1 MRTIDIE
8 MVIVCG
14 VMALA
19 AALGVVMG
27 LFVIFEATIAE
38 CNGAIVVGCYVSM
51 SFLMWGLL
59 LLKNYDK
66 VIKP

>member
-27 LFVIFEATIAE
+27 LFVI
-38 CNGAIVVGCYVSM
+38 
-51 SFLMWGLL
+51 L
-59 LLKNYDK
+59 
-66 VIKP
+66 